1 MDSLQA
7 RQTWELE
14 NRIEPLASADVD
26 TIYRYD
32 ERIHADVLSQK
43 PWTKDPHY
51 FKNVR
56 ISALALLKMVVH
68 ARSGDTIEVMGI
80 MQGKVV
86 DGTII
91 VMDAFGKVVDGT
103 IIVMDAFALPVE
115 GTETRVNAQ
124 AEAYEY
130 MVEFTQTNKREGQ
143 LENGGAAGERGGVVP
158 LPSGVRAG
166 PLENV
171 VGWAHCKHP
180 FPPTLPAPALFL
192 PLQAGRLENVV
203 GWYHS
208 HPGYGCWLS
217 GIDVSTQ
224 MLNQEFQEPFLA
236 VVIDPTRTVS
246 AGKGR
251 AGGTGGESGKGYH
264 VIEPRKYDYLA
275 AQMLNSEFKSPSSLS
290 SSTLPAPCPLEG
302 GCSRAERGRQ
312 GSAHGKREC
321 EGYHVMKARELDL
334 LAAQLLNQEFQEP
347 FLAVVVIDPTR
358 SVRWQVYA
366 GKAVRIRQGME
377 REVRCIREHCMQ
389 HIMHFSPHFERFTL
403 SSFRQALPLV
413 PSGDGNVPHEPHRV
427 RTQIVFG
434 RLKNQPF
441 SFCPSPP
448 LVPLGSKVEIGAFR
462 TYPKGYKPPDEP
474 PSEYQTI
481 PLNKIEDFG
490 VHCKQYY
497 SLDITYFKSSLD
509 SHLLDLLWNKY
520 WVNTLSSSQL
530 LANRDYVAG
539 QISDLAGKLERAERR
554 LARSR
559 RIGGPFALNVCSALP
574 PLFSHFALPSSL
586 PAFLPIFP
594 AEKLEQSEGAAG
606 AFRTHWGSLALTEK
620 LEQAEG
626 QLAHSGRIGGFLMP
640 PQRRKE
646 VSGKREGGGVASESV
661 YKGQHSHH
669 CGAAARTHV
678 TVVAC
683 TGGVAS
689 ESVHKV
695 TRDSTRITVE
705 QLHGLVSQVRRTC
718 HAGIS
723 SCITG
728 EGRSCHA
735 DISTRI
741 TVEQLHGLMSQ
752 VMKDLLFNSV
762 AAASKPDKVQL
773 QAASSSGG
781 EPMVEA

>member
-14 NRIEPLASADVD
+14 NRIEPLPASDVD
-26 TIYRYD
+26 AIYRYD

-91 VMDAFGKVVDGT
+91 VMDAF
-103 IIVMDAFALPVE
+103 ALPVE

-130 MVEFTQTNKREGQ
+130 MVEFTQTNKR
-143 LENGGAAGERGGVVP
+143 
-158 LPSGVRAG
+158 
-166 PLENV
+166 
-171 VGWAHCKHP
+171 
-180 FPPTLPAPALFL
+180 
-192 PLQAGRLENVV
+192 AGRLENVV

-246 AGKGR
+246 AGK
-251 AGGTGGESGKGYH
+251 
-264 VIEPRKYDYLA
+264 
-275 AQMLNSEFKSPSSLS
+275 
-290 SSTLPAPCPLEG
+290 
-302 GCSRAERGRQ
+302 
-312 GSAHGKREC
+312 
-321 EGYHVMKARELDL
+321 
-334 LAAQLLNQEFQEP
+334 
-347 FLAVVVIDPTR
+347 
-358 SVRWQVYA
+358 
-366 GKAVRIRQGME
+366 
-377 REVRCIREHCMQ
+377 
-389 HIMHFSPHFERFTL
+389 
-403 SSFRQALPLV
+403 
-413 PSGDGNVPHEPHRV
+413 
-427 RTQIVFG
+427 
-434 RLKNQPF
+434 
-441 SFCPSPP
+441 
-448 LVPLGSKVEIGAFR
+448 VEIGAFR

-474 PSEYQTI
+474 ASEYQTI

-539 QISDLAGKLERAERR
+539 QISDLA
-554 LARSR
+554 
-559 RIGGPFALNVCSALP
+559 
-574 PLFSHFALPSSL
+574 
-586 PAFLPIFP
+586 
-594 AEKLEQSEGAAG
+594 
-606 AFRTHWGSLALTEK
+606 EK

-646 VSGKREGGGVASESV
+646 EDSPLSRS
-661 YKGQHSHH
+661 
-669 CGAAARTHV
+669 
-678 TVVAC
+678 
-683 TGGVAS
+683 
-689 ESVHKV
+689 
-695 TRDSTRITVE
+695 TRD
-705 QLHGLVSQVRRTC
+705 
-718 HAGIS
+718 
-723 SCITG
+723 
-728 EGRSCHA
+728 
-735 DISTRI
+735 STRI

-762 AAASKPDKVQL
+762 APSGKPGKSQL
-773 QAASSSGG
+773 EAASSPGG